1 MLLRVIGD
9 LSIEAIAGIMDKQP
23 GAVRGLLRRAIQTI
37 ARIGSTMAVQL
48 RAAPTF
54 QEGRCTTKSYPTN

>member
-9 LSIEAIAGIMDKQP
+9 LSIEAIAEIMDKQP

-37 ARIGSTMAVQL
+37 ARIGAVQL
-48 RAAPTF
+48 
-54 QEGRCTTKSYPTN
+54 

>member
-37 ARIGSTMAVQL
+37 ARIGAVQL
-48 RAAPTF
+48 
-54 QEGRCTTKSYPTN
+54 